1 MIYSSKDMESR
12 AVLDTAA
19 KICAA
24 ARTAPKTRGM
34 DGLVTCVLTGE
45 DKSQLAAQMRKL
57 ADELDYAFFNR
68 DADNVDASDAVVL
81 FGMEEVRRGLDAGCQ
96 YCHFESCA
104 DCTEKDGLC
113 AWDAIDIGIAIGAG
127 TDIAIDSADI
137 VLMHSDP
144 ADIPAALQLSRS
156 VLRNIK
162 QNLFWAFLYNSI
174 GIPIAAGVFYS
185 LLGWKLSPMLAS
197 AAFNVTSIV
206 LGLLIGWFIDPSF
219 GPKALYGFA
228 CGVTLGGMA
237 QIAVQLP
244 KLRRTGF
251 RWKPNFQWNDP
262 KIKKIWGLMLP
273 SVLASGVTQFTIF
286 INTGFALNLQKGS
299 VTALTTAFR
308 LWQLPV
314 GLFGVA
320 TGMVVLPAVSRMMVG
335 NGRKEVAAH
344 IAKGLRLVAFF
355 AVPAFLI
362 LYILG
367 TEFVSSVYQWG
378 RFNQDAVRYTG
389 EVLGAYSLGLLGY
402 AGTKVVQPVF
412 LALEKRWVPLIAA
425 AVALAIS
432 IGLNYYFVYVLHKNA
447 AWLAFTTSVV
457 TTFNFLF
464 YFLYLRRQLGGMDGK
479 TLVSGLL
486 KILAAAALLGAVCWA
501 GKTWFLQGFLD
512 WSFPSRVLGISLV
525 CGCAG
530 IIYLLAAFLLK
541 TPELDAARA
550 KLMKR

>member
-1 MIYSSKDMESR
+1 MSLMRNSLIASGAIFACRLTGMAREIVYTSLFG
-12 AVLDTAA
+12 ATGVLDAFYTAFRIPNLLRDLFA
-19 KICAA
+19 EGALSQSYTSVASKTREAEGDAA
-24 ARTAPKTRGM
+24 AWE
-34 DGLVTCVLTGE
+34 LTN
-45 DKSQLAAQMRKL
+45 KVA
-57 ADELDYAFFNR
+57 
-68 DADNVDASDAVVL
+68 
-81 FGMEEVRRGLDAGCQ
+81 
-96 YCHFESCA
+96 
-104 DCTEKDGLC
+104 T
-113 AWDAIDIGIAIGAG
+113 
-127 TDIAIDSADI
+127 
-137 VLMHSDP
+137 
-144 ADIPAALQLSRS
+144 QLSTLMVAIVTLGILFAGPIMEALYSGNHS
-156 VLRNIK
+156 VTD
-162 QNLFWAFLYNSI
+162 QLFATDLSRIMWPFI
-174 GIPIAAGVFYS
+174 GFASLSALVMGALNMVGVFG
-185 LLGWKLSPMLAS
+185 LPMLAS
-197 AAFNVTSIV
+197 AAFNVTSIL

-219 GPKALYGFA
+219 GP
-228 CGVTLGGMA
+228 CGVTLGGIA

-344 IAKGLRLVAFF
+344 IARGLRLVAFF
-355 AVPAFLI
+355 AIPAFLI

-378 RFNQDAVRYTG
+378 RFSQDAVRYTG

-486 KILAAAALLGAVCWA
+486 KILAAAAFLGAVCWA

-512 WSFPSRVLGISLV
+512 WSFPARVLGISLV
-525 CGCAG
+525 CGSAG
-530 IIYLLAAFLLK
+530 IIYLMAAFLLK
-541 TPELDAARA
+541 TPELDAVRA

>member
-1 MIYSSKDMESR
+1 MSLMRNSLVASGAIFACRLTGMAREIVYTSLFG
-12 AVLDTAA
+12 ATGVLDAFYTAFRIPNLLRDLFA
-19 KICAA
+19 EGALSQSYTSVASKTREAEGDAA
-24 ARTAPKTRGM
+24 AWE
-34 DGLVTCVLTGE
+34 LTN
-45 DKSQLAAQMRKL
+45 KVA
-57 ADELDYAFFNR
+57 
-68 DADNVDASDAVVL
+68 
-81 FGMEEVRRGLDAGCQ
+81 
-96 YCHFESCA
+96 
-104 DCTEKDGLC
+104 T
-113 AWDAIDIGIAIGAG
+113 
-127 TDIAIDSADI
+127 
-137 VLMHSDP
+137 
-144 ADIPAALQLSRS
+144 QLSTLMVAIVTLGILFAGPIMEALYSGDHS
-156 VLRNIK
+156 VTD
-162 QNLFWAFLYNSI
+162 QLFATDLSRIMWPFI
-174 GIPIAAGVFYS
+174 GFASLSALVMGALNMVGVFG
-185 LLGWKLSPMLAS
+185 LPMLAS

-335 NGRKEVAAH
+335 DGRKEVAAH

-378 RFNQDAVRYTG
+378 RFNQDAVPTPSACWATPEPRWC
-389 EVLGAYSLGLLGY
+389 SPSSWPWKS
-402 AGTKVVQPVF
+402 AGFPSSPPPW
-412 LALEKRWVPLIAA
+412 RWPSASASTTTSCTCCIKMRRGWHSPPPWSPPSTSFSTSFTCAA
-425 AVALAIS
+425 S
-432 IGLNYYFVYVLHKNA
+432 SA
-447 AWLAFTTSVV
+447 AWTG
-457 TTFNFLF
+457 
-464 YFLYLRRQLGGMDGK
+464 RR
-479 TLVSGLL
+479 
-486 KILAAAALLGAVCWA
+486 
-501 GKTWFLQGFLD
+501 WFPA
-512 WSFPSRVLGISLV
+512 S
-525 CGCAG
+525 
-530 IIYLLAAFLLK
+530 
-541 TPELDAARA
+541 
-550 KLMKR
+550 

>member
-1 MIYSSKDMESR
+1 MLDAFYTAFRIPNLLRDLFAEGALSQSYTSVASKTREAEGD
-12 AVLDTAA
+12 
-19 KICAA
+19 AA
-24 ARTAPKTRGM
+24 AWE
-34 DGLVTCVLTGE
+34 LTN
-45 DKSQLAAQMRKL
+45 KVA
-57 ADELDYAFFNR
+57 
-68 DADNVDASDAVVL
+68 
-81 FGMEEVRRGLDAGCQ
+81 
-96 YCHFESCA
+96 
-104 DCTEKDGLC
+104 T
-113 AWDAIDIGIAIGAG
+113 
-127 TDIAIDSADI
+127 
-137 VLMHSDP
+137 
-144 ADIPAALQLSRS
+144 QLSTLMVAIVTLGILFAGPIMEALYSGDHS
-156 VLRNIK
+156 VTD
-162 QNLFWAFLYNSI
+162 QLFATDLSRIMWPFI
-174 GIPIAAGVFYS
+174 GFASLSALVMGALNMVGVFG
-185 LLGWKLSPMLAS
+185 LPMLAS